1 MSRETEGFLNRWS
14 TRKQAARVDEVAP
27 DSDPEALA
35 PAETPEEP
43 EKSDV
48 EILEELGLKDPDEM
62 APGDDFSGFMASGI
76 PDRLRNRALRK
87 LWLTNPVLAN
97 LDELIDYGEDFT
109 DAATV
114 VENLQTA
121 YRVGK
126 GFLRQEEIDAEND
139 AENDASEPLEAETNA
154 EAESEVEVEGEAEQG
169 QEQETEQ
176 AATDTDEPASE
187 DPDSELDSNAS
198 KPLELEAEDARAD
211 YELARTEAPEDETVP
226 PRLRRMVFRVE
237 NS

>member
-1 MSRETEGFLNRWS
+1 MSRETDGFLNRWS
-14 TRKQAARVDEVAP
+14 TRKQAARVDEVVP

-126 GFLRQEEIDAEND
+126 GFFRQEEIDAEND
-139 AENDASEPLEAETNA
+139 ASDPLEAETNA
-154 EAESEVEVEGEAEQG
+154 EAKSEVEGEADAE

-176 AATDTDEPASE
+176 AATDTDEPESE
-187 DPDSELDSNAS
+187 GPDSELESDAS
-198 KPLELEAEDARAD
+198 KPLELEAEDTRAD
-211 YELARTEAPEDETVP
+211 YELARTEAPKDDTVP

>member
-1 MSRETEGFLNRWS
+1 MSRETDGFLNRWS
-14 TRKQAARVDEVAP
+14 TRKQAARVDEVEP
-27 DSDPEALA
+27 ESDPEALA
-35 PAETPEEP
+35 PAEVVDEP
-43 EKSDV
+43 ERSDA

-139 AENDASEPLEAETNA
+139 DSETLEAEADA
-154 EAESEVEVEGEAEQG
+154 EAESEVEPDQ
-169 QEQETEQ
+169 QQETEQ
-176 AATDTDEPASE
+176 AATDPEETASE
-187 DPDSELDSNAS
+187 DLDSEPDSDAIE
-198 KPLELEAEDARAD
+198 PLELEAEDARAD
-211 YELARTEAPEDETVP
+211 YALVRSEAPEDDGAP
-226 PRLRRMVFRVE
+226 PRLRRMIFRVE